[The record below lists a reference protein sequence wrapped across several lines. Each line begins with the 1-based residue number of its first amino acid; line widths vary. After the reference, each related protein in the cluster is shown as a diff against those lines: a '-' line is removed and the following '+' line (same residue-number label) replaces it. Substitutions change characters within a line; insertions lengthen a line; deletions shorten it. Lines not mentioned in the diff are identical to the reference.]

1 MDRNARLAR
10 IYETI
15 RDIPKGRV
23 ASYIVGTNLK
33 MKMRARRMSC

>member
-15 RDIPKGRV
+15 RDKPGVLFWTGSQILDWYLSQK
-23 ASYIVGTNLK
+23 
-33 MKMRARRMSC
+33 